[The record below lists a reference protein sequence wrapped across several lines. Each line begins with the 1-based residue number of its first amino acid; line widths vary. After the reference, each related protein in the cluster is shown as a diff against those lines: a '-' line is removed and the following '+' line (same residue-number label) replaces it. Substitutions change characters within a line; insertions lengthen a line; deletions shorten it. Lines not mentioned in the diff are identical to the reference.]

1 VRPESIAGAHWFCY
15 NLFERGLIKNLP
27 SRDFNVKLCIASSP
41 EGAVMKQYKFDV
53 IIIGAGPAGVTAA
66 GVLAGTGISVALLE
80 AGVYAGAENW
90 SGCVYFAESLAEMD
104 CFGPQAVESAPFER
118 RVHRRGTLLHNGLDV
133 VGLELAS
140 PETFKHSYTVLRPVY
155 DLYFANLASS
165 KGAVYLAGTT
175 VTSLNRKDGRVI
187 GVDTNRGPLY
197 ADLTFLA
204 EGDASHLVRSER
216 LERVREP
223 HYLQGLKAVLS
234 LRSEEI
240 EQRFGLK
247 PGEAAAYEL
256 LIRNALIAGRT
267 AKLNV
272 GGFLYTNRD
281 SLSLGYVVPLD
292 NVRDNYHG
300 NHDSLFEWMRG
311 LPYIKELT
319 KGASLSSYG
328 TKIIRSGGWRE
339 RPMLV
344 EDGLAVG
351 GASVGLGVDIPFPNF
366 TGPASATGLYFARAA
381 QAILLHGRAPDARNL
396 AREYLAPLLKS
407 TYGQNAE
414 YLSQWPSYFGKSKV
428 LFARTIDMVC
438 GTAHFLSKGSFI
450 ETGRFL
456 RSHILSLHGLRESIT
471 DTMRAIGTI
480 RLWKPIMKSVI
491 HPVTIGHW
499 ILNLLRKTPA
509 RDRRLSIIL
518 FISGRNI
525 DAVTLPWP
533 MGSLIIRLSPA
544 LRRALEQVYAN
555 DGKPTQKKFANA
567 IRLILRGMRLTDLV
581 ILPVFGVALF
591 FIALG
596 TAIRDAFRFYILK
609 TPVERLLAEPV
620 MAYYE
625 SQKIARD
632 LDAVRPSTSL
642 EEKLATNTYRIGTT
656 SHIRTLWPE
665 SIVAHPDMAQ
675 AGLWWV
681 CPARVYVYDTPI
693 FGRGRVAVNFE
704 NCIKCESCWR
714 AEPSRVIWGRHTG
727 HKLIFR
733 PETGTIDRLL
743 DSVQTIPAPDNSAV
757 KLPEA
762 FVVDLCCLSDDIVSA
777 CRTALNASAAFLNSI
792 ANLPAS
798 TDAGRRDW
806 PLALGRRFLEKL
818 AQLET
823 SLANDGRHG
832 LGRLVQSARE
842 EITLRLSEGRL
853 FHVLYSTRRVEQQL
867 KTWHH
872 DYGEAESAT
881 PPESEAVTSS
891 KHAYEEVSGAFPD
904 RVVKQWED
912 QPLPE
917 DWAMK
922 LRHFIGEHQDT
933 SLKTLR
939 VLSSVSPALGL
950 IGAHYLSAL
959 KVMTKSDISRDS
971 GVCAI
976 DGSHLDIR
984 ESGDSTMFKGKLKL
998 VPCAASK
1005 SLLILAN
1012 GKGYIVP
1019 LSTPGI
1025 TISPTPAIGFRAA
1038 GLSDISL
1045 SCTIKKQAV
1054 TIPMR
1059 EVVPDSSSYLT
1070 IALGAAEYLC
1080 WRVKEHAA
1088 SRIQFPGQMLDTEG
1102 RDGVAKLGAVKAMIA
1117 RTDAWR
1123 ILLKTL
1129 FEILPAT
1136 SPAGRDSRREAATR
1150 SWDGKAFH
1158 NDDRAPD
1165 FDLLC
1170 SVLSAIAFGP
1180 ERGTM
1185 GYDAG
1190 QVFGGFAYSE
1200 DDLLS
1205 RFYRDSSLFRFLP
1218 PGYGAS
1224 QKLHA
1229 TLGSRELDLVIPALG
1244 SLDTVRGEPLGH
1256 LASKLKAIS
1265 RQCMALSPHAD
1276 DALSGE
1282 AKAMALGIRGLLV
1295 AIEEGLNKGRSM
1307 EAEAA
1312 AAEVLIG
1319 LTEDAVEIAEMSA
1332 GRGTVPPSAVF
1343 PIEPMGNQVVPDIDY
1358 ETFCAAPGPPHRS
1371 GSFLT
1376 TVFDRSP
1383 RFVPEM
1389 QLHDSKLV
1397 ARWTEL
1403 SAWFRKN
1410 CRDKKFDGLD
1420 IEHYVDKVHR
1430 LPDEIIAAIK
1440 QNSWLATYIPKSV
1453 DGLGWRKAEYYILN
1467 SAAGSFGDASIDLLI
1482 MASTSIGTTPILLG
1496 LEDELPRVR
1505 EELAPLVQHEQKL
1518 GEIGTR
1524 LAKIIQTLANPDPAW
1539 IKKEYETVMN
1549 LVDERIRHTRVVK
1562 YLAANFLRA
1571 FYGAGISG
1579 RGGNFGGFIADLKLA
1594 GELFSQLMPEVR
1606 AALDEL
1612 PRRERCHRLFLRFL
1626 GHGAVS
1632 AFALTEP
1639 TAGSDSG
1646 GVRTTAKLM
1655 SARLTPLNDG
1665 RYSFHLAEDGETSVR
1680 YLIDA
1685 DKITF
1690 TDLGIAY
1697 QTADGQS
1704 AAIRYDKYDYATDQG
1719 TRYYIYQGKECL
1731 FHDIGQVR
1739 QSGTGL
1745 IYEYYSLTGAKM
1757 WITNGSIATQFC
1769 LYAQTHEGVTGFMV
1783 DRYAEGLKVGADE
1796 KKTGQRGSPTNEI
1809 SIDSVRVPREAVV
1822 GYEGHGQV
1830 NALETLNVGRCGL
1843 AVVSGA
1849 LMRKLMHE
1857 ASASIPPS
1865 PERDILLGEGA
1876 AILFGSESL
1885 AYYLIGL
1892 FDRRHES
1899 VRMESAI
1906 AKYLCS
1912 EDIHELISLIE
1923 RAFGPTSQTEK
1934 FLVEKARRDSRI
1946 LTIYEGTNEVQRFL
1960 ILKDMLVQAA
1970 DWSELPESQ
1979 GDDAARTLAAWKNKL
1994 GRHVK
1999 NAAVMLGDT
2008 SWSDAMLQPAM
2019 FPLAEM
2025 AGEILRL
2032 ECVFYRLEWMNTRIS
2047 LLAQSS
2053 AAYVPAMIAAAKRAA
2068 DRAISRLG
2076 QLDRK
2081 YTSSWELVR
2090 SNRYMPEVRAADAA
2104 LDRMSDTHAPPQ
2116 DAMGI
2121 LRAPFHI
2128 LSIIRPIAVL
2138 SPHPRLAD
2146 GKPRELVWCIDPTD
2160 LSALSQIL
2168 ELKTESHATMTVDV
2182 LMPGGPEHELLLT
2195 TAAGIRADNLY
2206 RLDIDPAAGADA
2218 CAKSV
2223 WDLDALQQYD
2233 LIVTGADC
2241 LNGDRS
2247 LGAYLAGSL
2256 RRLHYRK
2263 ERIEVKP
2270 DGSGLNQVALPAV
2283 ISITSVTAEP
2293 VMNMS
2298 DAISSAFSRIQAI
2311 RTEGVPNAS
2320 SSRFELPTGTETV
2333 TRTITNS
2340 DQAADYLKAYA
2351 ASASTAAV
2359 QEYKG
2364 ELMSGTPAHGDSV
2377 WFVLDPN
2384 GHKSNL
2390 TGLRASKLAAD
2401 LTRRKARAVIP
2412 APREMWPQLLGL
2424 AQANGCEQAFCFD
2437 TQKGMLSND
2446 GKRELI
2452 RNLLKTS
2459 RTAIIFASTEWAD
2472 PLAYVA
2478 GDSETQAVRTLLCSG
2493 VTDIKKHSAGL
2504 LTFSLPA
2511 YEGKLVRHHV
2521 LKGGSAFITVA
2532 SGADFPAPGRSSDFT
2547 AQILDFSVSSD
2558 WIIPLPPVTALTL
2571 SQADVIIDLGYG
2583 IKDRSGLKLA
2593 QELKNKLEALGL
2605 APMFGATRKVTQDL
2619 KLLPLETQI
2628 GQTGVRVNAKLIIA
2642 LGISGAPQHIDYI
2655 GTRAEIICFNKDTEA
2670 PLMKLIQNRAA
2681 PRVHPIVGDLFVTVR
2696 GLIGKLSQ

>member
-1 VRPESIAGAHWFCY
+1 
-15 NLFERGLIKNLP
+15 
-27 SRDFNVKLCIASSP
+27 
-41 EGAVMKQYKFDV
+41 MKRYKFDV

-90 SGCVYFAESLAEMD
+90 SGCVYFAESLAEKD

-133 VGLELAS
+133 VGVELTG

-155 DLYFANLASS
+155 DLYFANLARS
-165 KGAVYLAGTT
+165 KGAVYLTGTT

-204 EGDASHLVRSER
+204 EGDASHLVRSEQ
-216 LERVREP
+216 LERIREP

-240 EQRFGLK
+240 EQRFRLR

-267 AKLNV
+267 AKLNI

-292 NVRDNYHG
+292 NVRNNYHG
-300 NHDSLFEWMRG
+300 NHDSLFEWLRG

-319 KGASLSSYG
+319 KGASLSAYG

-339 RPMLV
+339 RPMLI

-381 QAILLHGRAPDARNL
+381 QAILVHGRTPDAKNL
-396 AREYLAPLLKS
+396 TKEYLAPLLRS
-407 TYGQNAE
+407 VYGLNAE

-428 LFARTIDMVC
+428 LFSRTIDMAC
-438 GTAHFLSKGSFI
+438 GTAHFLASGSFK

-456 RSHILSLHGLRESIT
+456 RSHILTFRGIRESIT
-471 DTMRAIGTI
+471 DTMRAIDTL
-480 RLWKPIMKSVI
+480 RLWKPIMKSLI

-499 ILNLLRKTPA
+499 ILNLLKKAPAHDRK
-509 RDRRLSIIL
+509 LGIIL
-518 FISGRNI
+518 YISGRNV
-525 DAVTLPWP
+525 DAETLPWP
-533 MGSLIIRLSPA
+533 MGSLVSRLSPA
-544 LRRALEQVYAN
+544 LLCALEQVYAN
-555 DGKPTQKKFANA
+555 DGKPARKKFANA
-567 IRLILRGMRLTDLV
+567 IRLMLRGMRLTDLV
-581 ILPVFGVALF
+581 IVPVFGIALF

-596 TAIRDAFRFYILK
+596 TAIRDTFRFYILK

-620 MAYYE
+620 MAYHE
-625 SQKIARD
+625 SQKKARD
-632 LDAVRPSTSL
+632 LDAVRPPISL
-642 EEKLATNTYRIGTT
+642 EAKLATNTYRIGTT

-665 SIVAHPDMAQ
+665 SIAAHADMAQ

-681 CPARVYVYDTPI
+681 CPARVYVYDMPI
-693 FGRGRVAVNFE
+693 FGRGRVTVNFE

-714 AEPSRVIWGRHTG
+714 AEPSRVIWGRHTD

-733 PETGTIDRLL
+733 PETEAIDRLL
-743 DSVQTIPAPDNSAV
+743 ESVQTMPVPDNSAV

-762 FVVDLCCLSDDIVSA
+762 FDMNLCYLSDDIVSA
-777 CRTALNASAAFLNSI
+777 CRTALNASAAFRDSI
-792 ANLPAS
+792 AKLPAS
-798 TDAGRRDW
+798 ADAGRREW
-806 PLALGRRFLEKL
+806 PLALGRRFSEKL
-818 AQLET
+818 AKLET
-823 SLANDGRHG
+823 ALANDGRYG
-832 LGRLVQSARE
+832 PARLVQSAKKD
-842 EITLRLSEGRL
+842 ITLRLMEGRL
-853 FHVLYSTRRVEQQL
+853 FHALYSTRRLEQQL
-867 KTWHH
+867 KAWHH
-872 DYGEAESAT
+872 DYGEVGSAT
-881 PPESEAVTSS
+881 RASSEAVTSS
-891 KHAYEEVSGAFPD
+891 DHAYDEVSEAFPD
-904 RVVKQWED
+904 RVVKQWEE

-917 DWAMK
+917 DWAEK
-922 LRHFIGEHQDT
+922 LRHFIGEHQDAA
-933 SLKTLR
+933 LKTLR

-950 IGAHYLSAL
+950 IGAHHLSAL
-959 KVMTKSDISRDS
+959 EVLKKSNISRDP
-971 GVCAI
+971 GVCAV

-984 ESGDSTMFKGKLKL
+984 ESGDSARFKGRLNL
-998 VPCAASK
+998 VPCAASR

-1012 GKGYIVP
+1012 GKGYLVP
-1019 LSTPGI
+1019 LSTPGV

-1045 SCTIKKQAV
+1045 YCTVKKQTV
-1054 TIPMR
+1054 TLPMK
-1059 EVVPDSSSYLT
+1059 EGVPDSASYLA

-1080 WRVKEHAA
+1080 RRVKEHAA
-1088 SRIQFPGQMLDTEG
+1088 GRIQFPGQMLDTEG
-1102 RDGVAKLGAVKAMIA
+1102 RDGIAKLGAVKAMIA

-1123 ILLKTL
+1123 LLLETL
-1129 FEILPAT
+1129 YEILSAT
-1136 SPAGRDSRREAATR
+1136 SPTGGDSLRAEAATR
-1150 SWDGKAFH
+1150 GLDEGALH
-1158 NDDRAPD
+1158 NPHHALD

-1170 SVLSAIAFGP
+1170 ATLSAIAFGP
-1180 ERGTM
+1180 ERGAM

-1218 PGYGAS
+1218 PGYGAAR
-1224 QKLHA
+1224 KLHA
-1229 TLGSRELDLVIPALG
+1229 ALGSRELDNVVPALG
-1244 SLDTVRGEPLGH
+1244 SLDTVRGEPLGQ
-1256 LASKLKAIS
+1256 LASRLKAIS
-1265 RQCMALSPHAD
+1265 GLCMALSPHAD
-1276 DALSGE
+1276 DALAGE
-1282 AKAMALGIRGLLV
+1282 AKAMALGIRGLLL
-1295 AIEEGLNKGRSM
+1295 AIEKEINEGRST
-1307 EAEAA
+1307 ETEAA
-1312 AAEVLIG
+1312 AVEVLLG
-1319 LTEDAVEIAEMSA
+1319 LAEDAMEKAGMSA

-1343 PIEPMGNQVVPDIDY
+1343 PIEPMGNQVTLDTDY
-1358 ETFCAAPGPPHRS
+1358 ETFCAAPGSPHRS

-1389 QLHDSKLV
+1389 QLHDAKLV

-1403 SAWFRKN
+1403 TAWFRKN
-1410 CRDKKFDGLD
+1410 CRDKKFAGLD
-1420 IEHYVDKVHR
+1420 IERYIDKIHR
-1430 LPDEIIAAIK
+1430 LPDEIIAAVK
-1440 QNSWLATYIPKSV
+1440 ENSWLATYIPKSV

-1467 SAAGSFGDASIDLLI
+1467 SAAGSFGDAAIDLLI

-1505 EELAPLVQHEQKL
+1505 EELAPLVQNEQKL

-1524 LAKIIQTLANPDPAW
+1524 LAKIIQALANPDPAW
-1539 IKKEYETVMN
+1539 IKKEYEAVMK
-1549 LVDERIRHTRVVK
+1549 LVDELIRRTRVVK

-1571 FYGAGISG
+1571 FYGAGMAG
-1579 RGGNFGGFIADLKLA
+1579 RGGDFGGFIASLKLA
-1594 GELFSQLMPEVR
+1594 GELFAQLMPDVR
-1606 AALDEL
+1606 TALDEL
-1612 PRRERCHRLFLRFL
+1612 PRRERCHKLFLRFL

-1646 GVRTTAKLM
+1646 GVKTTAKLL
-1655 SARLTPLNDG
+1655 SARLIPLDDG
-1665 RYSFHLAEDGETSVR
+1665 RYSFHLAEGDETSVR

-1690 TDLGIAY
+1690 TDQGIAY
-1697 QTADGQS
+1697 QTADGQL
-1704 AAIRYDKYDYATDQG
+1704 AVIRYDKYDYATDQG
-1719 TRYYIYQGKECL
+1719 ARYYTYQGKECM
-1731 FHDIGQVR
+1731 FHDISQVR
-1739 QSGTGL
+1739 QSGAGL
-1745 IYEYYSLTGAKM
+1745 LYEYYSLTGAKM

-1769 LYAQTHEGVTGFMV
+1769 LYAQTPEGVTGFMV
-1783 DRYAEGLKVGADE
+1783 DRHAEGLKVGADE

-1809 SIDSVRVPREAVV
+1809 SIDSVRVPREAVI

-1857 ASASIPPS
+1857 AAASIPPS
-1865 PERDILLGEGA
+1865 PERDNLLGEGA

-1885 AYYLIGL
+1885 AYYLVGL

-1923 RAFGPTSQTEK
+1923 RAFGPAGQTEK
-1934 FLVEKARRDSRI
+1934 FLLEKARRDSRI

-1960 ILKDMLVQAA
+1960 ILKDMLAQAA
-1970 DWSELPESQ
+1970 DWPELPESQ
-1979 GDDAARTLAAWKNKL
+1979 SDDAARTLAAWKNKL
-1994 GRHVK
+1994 RRHVK
-1999 NAAVMLGDT
+1999 DAAAVLGDT
-2008 SWSDAMLQPAM
+2008 CWSDAMLQPVM

-2032 ECVFYRLEWMNTRIS
+2032 ECVSYRLEWINTRIS
-2047 LLAQSS
+2047 LLAQNSS
-2053 AAYVPAMIAAAKRAA
+2053 AYVPEMLAAAKRAV
-2068 DRAISRLG
+2068 DRTISRLG
-2076 QLDRK
+2076 HLDRK
-2081 YTSSWELVR
+2081 YASSWELVR
-2090 SNRYMPEVRAADAA
+2090 SNRDMPEVRAADAA
-2104 LDRMSDTHAPPQ
+2104 LDRMSETHAPQ
-2116 DAMGI
+2116 QEAVGI

-2128 LSIIRPIAVL
+2128 LSIIRPVADP
-2138 SPHPRLAD
+2138 SPHPRIAD
-2146 GKPRELVWCIDPTD
+2146 GKLRELVWRIDPAD
-2160 LSALSQIL
+2160 LSALLQIL
-2168 ELKTESHATMTVDV
+2168 ELKTLSHARVTVDV
-2182 LMPGGPEHELLLT
+2182 LMPGGPEHEPLLT
-2195 TAAGIRADNLY
+2195 TAAGIRADNLH
-2206 RLDIDPAAGADA
+2206 RLDIDPAAGPEAY
-2218 CAKSV
+2218 AKSV
-2223 WDLDALQQYD
+2223 RDLEVLQQYD

-2256 RRLHYRK
+2256 KRLHHRK

-2270 DGSGLNQVALPAV
+2270 DGSGLSHVASPAV
-2283 ISITSVTAEP
+2283 ISITTAAAEP
-2293 VMNMS
+2293 VMNMTE
-2298 DAISSAFSRIQAI
+2298 AVSSAFSRIRAM
-2311 RTEGVPNAS
+2311 GPASVPAAS
-2320 SSRFELPTGTETV
+2320 PSRFELPAGAETV
-2333 TRTITNS
+2333 MRTITNA
-2340 DQAADYLKAYA
+2340 DQAAEFLKAYA
-2351 ASASTAAV
+2351 ASASAAAA

-2364 ELMSGTPAHGDSV
+2364 ELVPGAPAHGNSV
-2377 WFVLDPN
+2377 WFVLDPH
-2384 GHKSNL
+2384 GQKSNL
-2390 TGLRASKLAAD
+2390 AGLRASKLAAD
-2401 LTRRKARAVIP
+2401 LTNRKARAVIP

-2424 AQANGCEQAFCFD
+2424 AQAHGCEQAFCVD
-2437 TQKGMLSND
+2437 TQKGRLSND

-2459 RTAIIFASTEWAD
+2459 SATVIFAGTEWAG
-2472 PLAYVA
+2472 PFAYVA
-2478 GDSETQAVRTLLCSG
+2478 GDSETQAVKTLLCSG
-2493 VTDIKKHSAGL
+2493 VTHIKKDSVGL

-2521 LKGGSAFITVA
+2521 LNGGSAFITVA
-2532 SGADFPAPGRSSDFT
+2532 SEADFPAPGRSADFN
-2547 AQILDFSVSSD
+2547 AQLLDFPVSSD
-2558 WIIPLPPVTALTL
+2558 WIMPLPPVAEPTL
-2571 SQADVIIDLGYG
+2571 SQAVVIIDLGYG
-2583 IKDRSGLKLA
+2583 IKDRSGFELA

-2628 GQTGVRVNAKLIIA
+2628 GQTGVRVNPKLIIA

-2670 PLMKLIQNRAA
+2670 PLMKLNQTRPA
-2681 PRVHPIVGDLFVTVR
+2681 PRVHPIAGDLFVTVR
-2696 GLIGKLSQ
+2696 ELISNLTQIGM